1 MRDDQRAELDAI
13 STSIGIREVVQLT
26 IRMWEWVVDKGGD
39 NLLSGVSG
47 ARHGAMDALSRSLI
61 AAGGPVSGRVVPVGL
76 VEGASGF
83 SYVRMAP
90 VLTADCQKGVIRW
103 S

>member
-1 MRDDQRAELDAI
+1 MAGPMSSVRL
-13 STSIGIREVVQLT
+13 
-26 IRMWEWVVDKGGD
+26 WEWVVDEGGD
-39 NLLSGVSG
+39 HASSGDGDGASGASCGVSG
-47 ARHGAMDALSRSLI
+47 VRHNAMDALSRSLI

-76 VEGASGF
+76 VDGASGF

-90 VLTADCQKGVIRW
+90 VLTADCKKGVIRW